1 MRIMLPALF
10 ASVLLATAPAFAAPC
25 ASLTA
30 LKLPATTITAAE
42 IVAAGAFRPPTPQ
55 SAALPAGELSA
66 FEHLPAFCRVA
77 VQVSPVPDSLIRF
90 ELWLPASGWNGKFL
104 AVGNGGF
111 AGEISYPAMVAPL
124 TRGYATA
131 STDTGH
137 EGSAFDSSF
146 ALGHPEQ
153 WIDWTYR
160 AVHQMTV
167 QSKALIRAYYR
178 NAPRFSYWSGCSTG
192 GRQGLA
198 EAQRFPRDFNGI
210 IAGAPANDATHLY
223 AVALEHYEVALRDA
237 KSFLPPDK
245 LRLLHAAVLKACDSL
260 DGVTDGVIED
270 PERCHIDLQALECR
284 GGDRPDCLTAAQLET
299 ARVSYGPLRDSR
311 THAILF
317 PGLMPGS
324 ELGWSAGP
332 APAAPGAFATGVFGN
347 EVFQDPHW
355 DYRTL
360 SIDQTV
366 ARADRSEAA
375 LANDIDPNLGPF
387 FARGGKL
394 IQYHGWADPGV
405 SPLNSINYYRS
416 VARAMGGANR
426 IANDYRLFMV
436 PGMGHCRGGD
446 GTDQFEA
453 TMLTALEQWVQHGR
467 APDRIIASRVRDGR
481 VDRTRPLCPY
491 PEVAAYKGS
500 DSTNVAANFACR
512 RAR

>member
-25 ASLTA
+25 ASVTA

-42 IVAAGAFRPPTPQ
+42 IVAAGAFRPPASQ
-55 SAALPAGELSA
+55 SAALPTGELSS
-66 FEHLPAFCRVA
+66 FEHLPAFCRVQGVIA
-77 VQVSPVPDSLIRF
+77 PSSDSHIEF
-90 ELWLPASGWNGKFL
+90 EVWMPLSGWNGKFL
-104 AVGNGGF
+104 ALGNGGF
-111 AGEISYPAMVAPL
+111 SGEISYPGMVAPL

-137 EGSAFDSSF
+137 EGGPFDSSF
-146 ALGHPEQ
+146 ALGHPEK

-167 QSKALIRAYYR
+167 QSKAILRAYYR

-223 AVALEHYEVALRDA
+223 AVALEHYEAALRDA

-245 LRLLHAAVLKACDSL
+245 LRLLHAAVLKACDAR

-284 GGDRPDCLTAAQLET
+284 GGDRPDCLTAAQLEA
-299 ARVSYGPLRDSR
+299 ARERYGPLRNSR

-332 APAAPGAFATGVFGN
+332 GPAARAFATGVFGN

-360 SIDQTV
+360 SIDQIV
-366 ARADRSEAA
+366 ARADHSEAA

-405 SPLNSINYYRS
+405 SPLNSIDYYRS

-426 IANDYRLFMV
+426 IATDYRLFMV

-453 TMLTALEQWVQHGR
+453 PMLTALDQWVEHGR
-467 APDRIIASRVRDGR
+467 APDRIIASRIRDGR
-481 VDRTRPLCPY
+481 VDRARPLCPY

-500 DSTNVAANFACR
+500 GSTNVAANFACR